1 MYITYLQSNNNTT
14 LEDYL
19 NYGFVTE
26 PTINK
31 HTYKKQN
38 AQITAP
44 LKEHILREAKRL
56 AEIQINIEYNL
67 FRIPKKTGGYREICA
82 PTPQLKTYLTNVANF
97 FKNTCKLLEHD
108 SAYAYVKGRCIKD
121 VKIKHKNNNS
131 RWFLHLDLKDFFPS
145 CNKTFIINQ
154 LNQLF
159 PLACL
164 KENNKFQQHLSK
176 IIDNCLFEGGLPQG
190 SPCSPILTNL
200 IMLPIDFEIN
210 EKLKHFEHSHYVY
223 TRYADDIEI
232 SNKYN
237 FTYDNI
243 INNVIKEILKDTPF
257 KIKHEKTHYGNISGS
272 NYSLGLILNKD
283 GKISTGHEKRQKFRA
298 ALHQGYLLTN
308 ETEDAIIK
316 AHRLLGLIAYNQN
329 IDKDYTNYC
338 ILKYNS
344 KFNKNLINHLKN
356 LIY

>member
-1 MYITYLQSNNNTT
+1 MYITYLNTTNQTT
-14 LEDYL
+14 LEDFL
-19 NYGFVTE
+19 SIGIISE
-26 PTINK
+26 PTTQRY
-31 HTYKKQN
+31 TYTKKN
-38 AQITAP
+38 AIISEEFKNRILTKA
-44 LKEHILREAKRL
+44 KEL
-56 AEIQINIEYNL
+56 AETPIDIEYHT
-67 FRIPKKTGGYREICA
+67 FKIPKRTGGFRDICA
-82 PTPQLKTYLTNVANF
+82 PSDSLKFYLTKVTNF
-97 FKNTCKLLEHD
+97 LQNTCKMLEHD

-121 VKIKHKNNNS
+121 VKLKHKQNNS

-154 LNQLF
+154 LNKLF

-164 KENNKFQQHLSK
+164 KDNQIFQQHLSK

-190 SPCSPILTNL
+190 SPCSPLLTNL

-210 EKLKHFEHSHYVY
+210 EKLKHFKHSHYVY

-237 FTYDNI
+237 FTYNKI

-272 NYSLGLILNKD
+272 NYSLGLILNKE

-308 ETEDAIIK
+308 ESEDAIIR
-316 AHRLLGLIAYNQN
+316 AHQLLGLIAYNQN
-329 IDKDYTNYC
+329 IDKDYTEYC
-338 ILKYNS
+338 ILRYNT
-344 KFNKNLINHLKN
+344 KFNINLIN
-356 LIY
+356 